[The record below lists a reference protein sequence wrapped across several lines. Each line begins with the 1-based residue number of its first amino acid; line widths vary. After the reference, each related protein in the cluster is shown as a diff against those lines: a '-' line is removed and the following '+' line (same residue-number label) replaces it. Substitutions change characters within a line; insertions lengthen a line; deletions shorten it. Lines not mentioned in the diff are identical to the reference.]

1 MRVDLSGTQGSFDVL
16 PAGRY
21 QAKLSDG
28 EIRIAG
34 DQAKHTGSEY
44 INWEFTVT
52 EGEFT
57 DRKLWQNT
65 PWSHG
70 SCDCDDWKSG
80 SLFGLKAILA
90 SSGIWT
96 TEELDGDEFDFEI
109 NDVIGSDFTLVVAVR
124 QYQGD
129 DQNDIKKVKPAGDV
143 GANTGSA
150 ALLP

>member
-1 MRVDLSGTQGSFDVL
+1 MRVDLSATQGSFDAI

-28 EIRIAG
+28 EIRISG
-34 DQAKHTGSEY
+34 DQAKHPGAEY

-70 SCDCDDWKSG
+70 ECDCGNWKSG
-80 SLFGLKAILA
+80 SLFGLKNILKA
-90 SSGIWT
+90 TGIWSD
-96 TEELDGDEFDFEI
+96 EELDSPEFDFEI
-109 NDVIGSDFTLVVAVR
+109 NDVIGSDFTLTVAVR
-124 QYQGD
+124 QYQGLE
-129 DQNDIKKVKPAGDV
+129 
-143 GANTGSA
+143 A
-150 ALLP
+150 A